1 MEQVGRDIRFLNTSS
16 FVVKNF
22 NRIEK
27 MLSTSTKN
35 PTVEKKVSSLL
46 ESIYQYDRNIS
57 QNIIQVC
64 DNLYFNRN
72 NQFGAE
78 ILLMSATKVISKKGP
93 VDALELVYNSNKH
106 IINNDIL
113 EDILTLH
120 FHNEDFDSVLLLLD
134 YLGDPPKFS
143 SIRESVNRRDKSKNP
158 EDFFVKYR
166 TKRLI
171 ERIQQES
178 KQDENNANTSS
189 VFYTILATPRTLLR
203 NYSLISRLSRKDLDR
218 KYRKSV
224 LGWVWAIL
232 ESLALTIT
240 FLFLFEIFSTTT
252 SRYIALNIMIGII
265 AWSTF
270 STLVNQGTT
279 SFVSNSGLIKKL
291 QLPKEVFLLNL
302 AVTSVFTVSLNMI
315 AIIPLIIYY
324 EIQITVGFALFP
336 LIVLCIIFYGYS
348 LTLFTSVTYAKW
360 RDLGRIV
367 NVILRI
373 GFYFTPVFF
382 TLEMMIASRLPS
394 EAVNLYLALNP
405 MAILLTILRYSITG
419 ETSSLTFNNVFICF
433 SNLILTYVLASV
445 WFRRKKD
452 TGVKYL

>member
-1 MEQVGRDIRFLNTSS
+1 MHNSIEKWLLGGTNMEQGGRDIRFLNTSS

-27 MLSTSTKN
+27 MLSASTKN

-78 ILLMSATKVISKKGP
+78 ILLMSATKVISEKGP

-106 IINNDIL
+106 IINNDII
-113 EDILTLH
+113 EKILTLH

-134 YLGDPPKFS
+134 YLGDSPKFS

-189 VFYTILATPRTLLR
+189 VFYT
-203 NYSLISRLSRKDLDR
+203 
-218 KYRKSV
+218 
-224 LGWVWAIL
+224 
-232 ESLALTIT
+232 
-240 FLFLFEIFSTTT
+240 
-252 SRYIALNIMIGII
+252 
-265 AWSTF
+265 
-270 STLVNQGTT
+270 
-279 SFVSNSGLIKKL
+279 
-291 QLPKEVFLLNL
+291 
-302 AVTSVFTVSLNMI
+302 
-315 AIIPLIIYY
+315 
-324 EIQITVGFALFP
+324 
-336 LIVLCIIFYGYS
+336 
-348 LTLFTSVTYAKW
+348 
-360 RDLGRIV
+360 
-367 NVILRI
+367 
-373 GFYFTPVFF
+373 
-382 TLEMMIASRLPS
+382 
-394 EAVNLYLALNP
+394 
-405 MAILLTILRYSITG
+405 
-419 ETSSLTFNNVFICF
+419 
-433 SNLILTYVLASV
+433 
-445 WFRRKKD
+445 
-452 TGVKYL
+452 

>member
-1 MEQVGRDIRFLNTSS
+1 MEQGGRDIRFLNTSS

-22 NRIEK
+22 NRLEK
-27 MLSTSTKN
+27 VLCTSTK
-35 PTVEKKVSSLL
+35 TLAVVKKVSGLL
-46 ESIYQYDRNIS
+46 ESIYQYDHNIS
-57 QNIIQVC
+57 QNIIQLC

-72 NQFGAE
+72 NQIGAE
-78 ILLMSATKVISKKGP
+78 ILLMSATKVISKKDP
-93 VDALELVYNSNKH
+93 ANALELVYNSNKH

-113 EDILTLH
+113 ENILTLH
-120 FHNEDFDSVLLLLD
+120 YHNEDFDSVVLLLD
-134 YLGDPPKFS
+134 YLGDSPKFS
-143 SIRESVNRRDKSKNP
+143 SIRESVDRRDKSKNP

-171 ERIQQES
+171 ERIQHES
-178 KQDENNANTSS
+178 KPDENNTNTSS
-189 VFYTILATPRTLLR
+189 VFNTILATPRTFLR

-324 EIQITVGFALFP
+324 EIPITVGFALFP
-336 LIVLCIIFYGYS
+336 MIVLCIIFYGYS

-394 EAVNLYLALNP
+394 EAVNIYLALNP

-419 ETSSLTFNNVFICF
+419 ESSSLTYNNVFICF
-433 SNLILTYVLASV
+433 SNLILTYVLASI
-445 WFRRKKD
+445 WFKRKKD